1 MTIEQDRQKLR
12 ETFGDVWPDTSAM
25 RRRMGQLWQQLDP
38 NMQEFFSD
46 WEQRLGRDEEWFVNA
61 TLGRIGLALERQQ
74 ERRQQKQLQN
84 EKMSARIRAL
94 RAKANDPSVTKAE
107 AAAFAAKADELAG
120 RNR

>member
-46 WEQRLGRDEEWFVNA
+46 WEQRLDRDEEWFVNA

-74 ERRQQKQLQN
+74 ERRQQKRRQN
-84 EKMSARIRAL
+84 EKASARTCAACESQRSL
-94 RAKANDPSVTKAE
+94 RHQSRGSR
-107 AAAFAAKADELAG
+107 FCRQG
-120 RNR
+120 R